1 MNLKLKAKIYQY
13 TGIYLAQK
21 EEQEFI
27 NTSYENMGKHPT
39 GLLVGLWQANCG
51 FTSHSSD
58 FRFKARK
65 NILYRVLHRLVIIY
79 KQLKQDLGL

>member
-21 EEQEFI
+21 EEQEYI
-27 NTSYENMGKHPT
+27 NSLSETRKEHFS
-39 GLLVGLWQANCG
+39 GLMVGLWQAKNG
-51 FTSHSSD
+51 FYNQS
-58 FRFKARK
+58 
-65 NILYRVLHRLVIIY
+65 YRYRSNTFLGKIVTRIVVIY

>member
-1 MNLKLKAKIYQY
+1 
-13 TGIYLAQK
+13 
-21 EEQEFI
+21 
-27 NTSYENMGKHPT
+27 MGKHPT